1 MEVGELE
8 ISGLRLPG
16 GGGGRYRQSPQIQL
30 KETVHTPSAYLI
42 LASAQDWRKVVGM
55 GY

>member
-1 MEVGELE
+1 MNWKLVGCDF
-8 ISGLRLPG
+8 RG